1 MEQIKSFSEGY
12 FRILE
17 SSLDPFKVVP
27 KKMMLAFPD
36 FHNFTDLLIQK
47 ISPDLMFLKC
57 KIDFFLFL
65 PKGMITLMWK
75 KFWRREM
82 RRDESWKK
90 ANFDGGIWSV
100 IFPKSGK
107 EIPQRRMVDHTKTE
121 IPWRVIVHYH
131 RIIQKV
137 NRTRAFV
144 GVPTCLMV
152 QSFPLIHF
160 SNRWW
165 SYCKNIFIVLENWTV
180 NISMMYASI
189 HQCSQSSITSCIQI
203 NVPLWIV

>member
-1 MEQIKSFSEGY
+1 
-12 FRILE
+12 
-17 SSLDPFKVVP
+17 
-27 KKMMLAFPD
+27 
-36 FHNFTDLLIQK
+36 
-47 ISPDLMFLKC
+47 MFLKC

-137 NRTRAFV
+137 NHTRAFV

-180 NISMMYASI
+180 NISMMWMKSI
-189 HQCSQSSITSCIQI
+189 EDTENCQWNVTCHGEYTLDQFVEILMPLLFECSTSNLTTCLRLKLQA
-203 NVPLWIV
+203 

>member
-1 MEQIKSFSEGY
+1 
-12 FRILE
+12 
-17 SSLDPFKVVP
+17 
-27 KKMMLAFPD
+27 
-36 FHNFTDLLIQK
+36 
-47 ISPDLMFLKC
+47 MFLKC

-137 NRTRAFV
+137 NQLRYLFSVAKHIKTISSPLNKTFLTLQSHYFLLESEDSEFNQFLKSVLLLFTYAAIPIRA
-144 GVPTCLMV
+144 L
-152 QSFPLIHF
+152 Q
-160 SNRWW
+160 
-165 SYCKNIFIVLENWTV
+165 
-180 NISMMYASI
+180 
-189 HQCSQSSITSCIQI
+189 
-203 NVPLWIV
+203 

>member
-1 MEQIKSFSEGY
+1 
-12 FRILE
+12 
-17 SSLDPFKVVP
+17 
-27 KKMMLAFPD
+27 
-36 FHNFTDLLIQK
+36 
-47 ISPDLMFLKC
+47 MFLKC

-160 SNRWW
+160 FKSLMVLRQKYFYCSWKLNGKYLHDLCEVYWRHWKLSMKSHMSWW
-165 SYCKNIFIVLENWTV
+165 IYTGPVSWD
-180 NISMMYASI
+180 
-189 HQCSQSSITSCIQI
+189 I
-203 NVPLWIV
+203 NSFTFWVFYK